1 MSEVRGEE
9 WQEEPDEKVEAPQPR
24 LGVGALAYDTA
35 IYGGTRVLL
44 KSLTFFLVPLYA
56 YYLTPESMGVL
67 ALVLATVALVDVVIS
82 ANLDGVLSRFY
93 FDQDDRSWRRQV
105 ITLYLII
112 SATYPAIVIGVVMA
126 FSTELDD
133 WILGSAGSATLFVI
147 ALADLYLTN
156 IVDLSLVLARLRRK
170 PFTFAAYSLT
180 RGLTQIVLAVVFLV
194 VLSLGT
200 KGILLASLIAACVA
214 FLVTLREYI
223 HDLTRDVSRSVGREM
238 LSFAWPGVI
247 GGVAFYAINFAD
259 RFFVRH
265 YHGLADA
272 GVYDVAYRYSQIV
285 LLAVIAFRMG
295 WPQWHYS
302 WLHSGRHPQMVARG
316 VNYYFIVVGFLVV
329 AVSAWILPLLHL
341 LFKPVW
347 WEASKAVAPL
357 GLAAIATGAYGLF
370 AVGFMVTKRMR
381 MLPVLV
387 VFAGSLAIGLN
398 FVLIP
403 PYSFVGA
410 AWATAIAFS
419 ALALSVAFV
428 GLRLYPIP
436 WDWPRIG
443 GAYCLALVLA
453 LASLAVDAYM
463 PMAASLPVRLA
474 IVAAYVLAMVTLG
487 FVPPADRRAARL
499 RLSGLSRSPG
509 GSS

>member
-1 MSEVRGEE
+1 M
-9 WQEEPDEKVEAPQPR
+9 
-24 LGVGALAYDTA
+24 
-35 IYGGTRVLL
+35 I
-44 KSLTFFLVPLYA
+44 
-56 YYLTPESMGVL
+56 
-67 ALVLATVALVDVVIS
+67 IS

-93 FDQDDRSWRRQV
+93 FDKDETGWRRQV

-112 SATYPAIVIGVVMA
+112 SATYPAVVIGVVMA
-126 FSTELDD
+126 FSGELND
-133 WILGSAGSATLFVI
+133 WILGGAGSATLFVI

-156 IVDLSLVLARLRRK
+156 IIDLSLVLARLRRK

-180 RGLTQIVLAVVFLV
+180 RGLTQVALVVVFLV
-194 VLSLGT
+194 FLSLGVE
-200 KGILLASLIAACVA
+200 GILLASLLAACVA

-223 HDLTRDVSRSVGREM
+223 HDLTRNVTRHVGREM

-272 GVYDVAYRYSQIV
+272 GIYDVAYRYAQIV

-302 WLHSGRHPQMVARG
+302 WLHSDRHPEMVSRG

-329 AVSAWILPLLHL
+329 GVSAWILPLLHL

-347 WEASKAVAPL
+347 WEASEAVAPL
-357 GLAAIATGAYGLF
+357 GLAAIATGAYSLF

-381 MLPVLV
+381 TAAR
-387 VFAGSLAIGLN
+387 AGRRARALIAIGLN
-398 FVLIP
+398 FLLIP

-419 ALALSVAFV
+419 ALALAVALLGV
-428 GLRLYPIP
+428 RIYPVP

-443 GAYCLALVLA
+443 GAYVLA
-453 LASLAVDAYM
+453 LGLGARLARRGPWM
-463 PMAASLPVRLA
+463 PMDA
-474 IVAAYVLAMVTLG
+474 VAPGAG
-487 FVPPADRRAARL
+487 RDRRRL
-499 RLSGLSRSPG
+499 RAGGGRVQDRSAG
-509 GSS
+509 GSADGPSPPGARAITRWLQLNFGWKSTRSQRAAAHCMPRVKTSTTGVMTPLR

>member
-9 WQEEPDEKVEAPQPR
+9 WQEEPEEKDEAPPSR
-24 LGVGALAYDTA
+24 LGIGALAHDTA

-56 YYLTPESMGVL
+56 YYLTPEDMGVF
-67 ALVLATVALVDVVIS
+67 ALVLATVALVDVIIS

-93 FDQDDRSWRRQV
+93 FDKDETGWRRQV

-112 SATYPAIVIGVVMA
+112 SATYPAVVIGVVMA
-126 FSTELDD
+126 FSGRLDA
-133 WILGSAGSATLFVI
+133 WILGGAGSATLFVI

-156 IVDLSLVLARLRRK
+156 IIDLSLVLARLRRK

-180 RGLTQIVLAVVFLV
+180 RGLTQVTLVVIFLV
-194 VLSLGT
+194 FLSLGVE
-200 KGILLASLIAACVA
+200 GILLASLLAACVA

-223 HDLTRDVSRSVGREM
+223 HDLTRNVTRSVGREM

-272 GVYDVAYRYSQIV
+272 GIYDVAYRYAQIV

-302 WLHSGRHPQMVARG
+302 WLHSDRHPEMVSRG

-329 AVSAWILPLLHL
+329 GVSAWILPLLHL

-347 WEASKAVAPL
+347 WEASEAVAPL
-357 GLAAIATGAYGLF
+357 GLAAIATGAYSLF

-381 MLPVLV
+381 TLPVLV
-387 VFAGSLAIGLN
+387 VGAGLIAIGLN
-398 FVLIP
+398 FLLIP

-419 ALALSVAFV
+419 ALALAVAFLGV
-428 GLRLYPIP
+428 RIYPVP

-443 GAYCLALVLA
+443 GAYLLAFGLGV
-453 LASLAVDAYM
+453 ASLAVDAWM
-463 PMAASLPVRLA
+463 PMAASLPVRVA
-474 IVAAYVLAMVTLG
+474 IVAAYVLAVIV
-487 FVPPADRRAARL
+487 FRIVPRADLRTARRRLALAR
-499 RLSGLSRSPG
+499 SQG

>member
-1 MSEVRGEE
+1 VSEVRGEE
-9 WQEEPDEKVEAPQPR
+9 WQEEPEEKDEAPPSR
-24 LGVGALAYDTA
+24 LGIGALAHDTA

-67 ALVLATVALVDVVIS
+67 ALVLATVALVDVIIS

-93 FDQDDRSWRRQV
+93 FDRDDTGWRRQV

-112 SATYPAIVIGVVMA
+112 SATYPAIVIGVVML
-126 FSTELDD
+126 FSVQLSD
-133 WILGSAGSATLFVI
+133 WILGGAGSATLFVI

-180 RGLTQIVLAVVFLV
+180 RGLTQVTLVVVFLV
-194 VLSLGT
+194 FLSLGV
-200 KGILLASLIAACVA
+200 KGILLASLLAACVA
-214 FLVTLREYI
+214 FLVTLREYV
-223 HDLTRDVSRSVGREM
+223 HDLTTHVTRSVGREM

-272 GVYDVAYRYSQIV
+272 GVYDVAYRYAQIV

-302 WLHSGRHPQMVARG
+302 WLHTDRHPQMVSRG
-316 VNYYFIVVGFLVV
+316 VNYYFVVVGFLVV
-329 AVSAWILPLLHL
+329 GVSAWILPLLHL
-341 LFKPVW
+341 LFSPVW
-347 WEASKAVAPL
+347 WEASEAVMPL
-357 GLAAIATGAYGLF
+357 GLAAIGTGAYSLF

-381 MLPVLV
+381 MLPPLV
-387 VFAGSLAIGLN
+387 VGGGLLALGLN
-398 FVLIP
+398 FLLIP

-410 AWATAIAFS
+410 AWATAIAFG
-419 ALALSVAFV
+419 ALALAVAFV
-428 GLRLYPIP
+428 GVRVYPVP
-436 WDWPRIG
+436 WDWLRIG
-443 GAYCLALVLA
+443 GAYGLAFGLG
-453 LASLAVDAYM
+453 LASLAVDAWM
-463 PMAASLPVRLA
+463 PLAASLPVRVA
-474 IVAAYVLAMVTLG
+474 IVAAYVGAVVAFRIIPRADLRKARRRLAH
-487 FVPPADRRAARL
+487 A
-499 RLSGLSRSPG
+499 RSPG